1 MLLSL
6 LLAATLTPT
15 SDVRCAG
22 ISRSALEAQV
32 ICQQFVQVRTGTA
45 QQPDEVNARLVPE
58 REGEWLVDG
67 KVKGPEGPLLFACH
81 LHQGES
87 WELLNFSLWAPQ
99 PVKAV

>member
-6 LLAATLTPT
+6 LLVATLTPI
-15 SDVRCAG
+15 SDSSVPVQ
-22 ISRSALEAQV
+22 SAMEVQA
-32 ICQQFVQVRTGTA
+32 ICQQFVQVRMGA
-45 QQPDEVNARLVPE
+45 ALQPYEVNARLVPE

-81 LHQGES
+81 LRQGAH

-99 PVKAV
+99 PIKAA

>member
-15 SDVRCAG
+15 SDAPVPVQ
-22 ISRSALEAQV
+22 SAMEAQV
-32 ICQQFVQVRTGTA
+32 ICQQFVQVRMGTA
-45 QQPDEVNARLVPE
+45 QQPDEVNVRLVPE

-81 LHQGES
+81 LHQGER

>member
-15 SDVRCAG
+15 SDAPVPVQ
-22 ISRSALEAQV
+22 SAMEAQV
-32 ICQQFVQVRTGTA
+32 ICQQFVQVRMGTA

-81 LHQGES
+81 LRQGAH

>member
-6 LLAATLTPT
+6 LLVATLTPI
-15 SDVRCAG
+15 SDAPVPVQ
-22 ISRSALEAQV
+22 SAMEVQA
-32 ICQQFVQVRTGTA
+32 ICQQFVQVRIGA
-45 QQPDEVNARLVPE
+45 ALQPYEVHARLVPE

-81 LHQGES
+81 LRQGPH

-99 PVKAV
+99 PIKAV

>member
-15 SDVRCAG
+15 FDAPVPVQ
-22 ISRSALEAQV
+22 SAMEAQV
-32 ICQQFVQVRTGTA
+32 ICQQFVQVRMGTA

-81 LHQGES
+81 LHQGER

-99 PVKAV
+99 PIKAV

>member
-6 LLAATLTPT
+6 LFAATLTPT
-15 SDVRCAG
+15 SYAPVPVQ
-22 ISRSALEAQV
+22 SAMEAQV
-32 ICQQFVQVRTGTA
+32 ICQQFVQVRMGTA
-45 QQPDEVNARLVPE
+45 QQPDEVNVRLVPE

-81 LHQGES
+81 LHQGER

-99 PVKAV
+99 PLKAV

>member
-15 SDVRCAG
+15 SDAPVPVH
-22 ISRSALEAQV
+22 SAMEAQV
-32 ICQQFVQVRTGTA
+32 ICQQFVQVRLGQA
-45 QQPDEVNARLVPE
+45 LQPEEIKARLVPK

-81 LHQGES
+81 LHQGER

-99 PVKAV
+99 PIKGA

>member
-6 LLAATLTPT
+6 LLAATLTLT
-15 SDVRCAG
+15 SDAPVPVQ
-22 ISRSALEAQV
+22 SAMEAQV
-32 ICQQFVQVRTGTA
+32 ICQQFVQVRMGTA
-45 QQPDEVNARLVPE
+45 QQPDELNARLVPE

-81 LHQGES
+81 LHQGER

>member
-15 SDVRCAG
+15 SDAPVPVQ
-22 ISRSALEAQV
+22 SAMEAQV
-32 ICQQFVQVRTGTA
+32 ICQQFVQVRMGTA

-58 REGEWLVDG
+58 REEEWLVDG

-81 LHQGES
+81 LHQGER

>member
-6 LLAATLTPT
+6 LLVVTLTPI
-15 SDVRCAG
+15 SDAPV
-22 ISRSALEAQV
+22 SVQSAMEVQA
-32 ICQQFVQVRTGTA
+32 IYQQFVQVRMGA
-45 QQPDEVNARLVPE
+45 ALEPDEVNARLVPE

-81 LHQGES
+81 LRQGAH

>member
-6 LLAATLTPT
+6 LLAATLTVTP
-15 SDVRCAG
+15 DAPVPVQ
-22 ISRSALEAQV
+22 SAMEAQV
-32 ICQQFVQVRTGTA
+32 ICQQFVQVRMGTA
-45 QQPDEVNARLVPE
+45 QQPNEVNARLVPE

-81 LHQGES
+81 LHQGKR

>member
-1 MLLSL
+1 M
-6 LLAATLTPT
+6 
-15 SDVRCAG
+15 
-22 ISRSALEAQV
+22 EAQV
-32 ICQQFVQVRTGTA
+32 ICQQFVQVRMGTA

-81 LHQGES
+81 LHQGER

>member
-15 SDVRCAG
+15 SDAPVPVQ
-22 ISRSALEAQV
+22 SAMEAQV
-32 ICQQFVQVRTGTA
+32 ICQQFVLVRIGA
-45 QQPDEVNARLVPE
+45 ALQPDEVNARQVPE
-58 REGEWLVDG
+58 KEGEWLVDG

-81 LHQGES
+81 LHQGER

>member
-15 SDVRCAG
+15 SDAPVPVQ
-22 ISRSALEAQV
+22 SAMEAQV
-32 ICQQFVQVRTGTA
+32 VCQQFVQVRMGTA
-45 QQPDEVNARLVPE
+45 QQPDEVNARQVPE

-81 LHQGES
+81 LHQGER

>member
-15 SDVRCAG
+15 SDAPVPVQ
-22 ISRSALEAQV
+22 SAMEAQV
-32 ICQQFVQVRTGTA
+32 ICLQFVQVRVGA
-45 QQPDEVNARLVPE
+45 ALQPDEVNARLVPE

-81 LHQGES
+81 LHQGER

>member
-15 SDVRCAG
+15 SDAPVPVQ
-22 ISRSALEAQV
+22 SAMEAQV
-32 ICQQFVQVRTGTA
+32 ICQQFVQVRMGTA

-81 LHQGES
+81 LHQAER

>member
-6 LLAATLTPT
+6 LLAATLTLT
-15 SDVRCAG
+15 SDAPVPVQ
-22 ISRSALEAQV
+22 SAMEAQV
-32 ICQQFVQVRTGTA
+32 ICQQFVQVRMGTA

-81 LHQGES
+81 LHQGER

>member
-15 SDVRCAG
+15 PDAPVSVQ
-22 ISRSALEAQV
+22 SAMEEQV
-32 ICQQFVQVRTGTA
+32 ICQQFVQVRMGTA

-81 LHQGES
+81 LHQGKR

>member
-1 MLLSL
+1 MRLSL

-15 SDVRCAG
+15 PDAQVPVQ
-22 ISRSALEAQV
+22 SAMEAQV
-32 ICQQFVQVRTGTA
+32 ICQQFVQVRMGTA

-81 LHQGES
+81 LHQGER

>member
-6 LLAATLTPT
+6 LFAATLTPT
-15 SDVRCAG
+15 SYAPVPVQ
-22 ISRSALEAQV
+22 SAMEAQV
-32 ICQQFVQVRTGTA
+32 ICQQFVQVRMGTA
-45 QQPDEVNARLVPE
+45 QQPDEVNVRLVPE

-81 LHQGES
+81 LHQGER

>member
-15 SDVRCAG
+15 SDALVPVQ
-22 ISRSALEAQV
+22 SAMEAQV
-32 ICQQFVQVRTGTA
+32 ICQQFVQVRMGTA

-81 LHQGES
+81 LHQGER

>member
-15 SDVRCAG
+15 PDAQVPVQ
-22 ISRSALEAQV
+22 SAMEAQV
-32 ICQQFVQVRTGTA
+32 ICQQFVQVRMGTA

-81 LHQGES
+81 LHQGER

>member
-6 LLAATLTPT
+6 LLVATLTPI
-15 SDVRCAG
+15 SDSPVPVQ
-22 ISRSALEAQV
+22 SAMEVQA
-32 ICQQFVQVRTGTA
+32 ICQQFVQVRMGA
-45 QQPDEVNARLVPE
+45 ALQPYEVNARLVPE

-81 LHQGES
+81 LRQGLH

-99 PVKAV
+99 PIKAV

>member
-15 SDVRCAG
+15 SYAPVPVQ
-22 ISRSALEAQV
+22 SAMEAQV
-32 ICQQFVQVRTGTA
+32 ICQQFVQVRMGTA
-45 QQPDEVNARLVPE
+45 QQPDEVNVRLVPE

-81 LHQGES
+81 LHQGER

>member
-6 LLAATLTPT
+6 LLTATLTPT
-15 SDVRCAG
+15 SDAPVPVQ
-22 ISRSALEAQV
+22 SAMEAQV
-32 ICQQFVQVRTGTA
+32 ICQQFVQVRMGA
-45 QQPDEVNARLVPE
+45 ALQPDEVNARLVPE

-81 LHQGES
+81 LHQGER

-99 PVKAV
+99 PLKAV

>member
-15 SDVRCAG
+15 SDAPVPVQ
-22 ISRSALEAQV
+22 SAMEAQV
-32 ICQQFVQVRTGTA
+32 ICQQFVQVRMGTA

-81 LHQGES
+81 LHQGEL

>member
-15 SDVRCAG
+15 SYAPVPVQ
-22 ISRSALEAQV
+22 SAMEAQV
-32 ICQQFVQVRTGTA
+32 ICQQFVQVRMGTA

-81 LHQGES
+81 LHQGER

>member
-15 SDVRCAG
+15 SDAPVPVQ
-22 ISRSALEAQV
+22 SAMEAQV
-32 ICQQFVQVRTGTA
+32 ICQQFVQVRMGTA

-67 KVKGPEGPLLFACH
+67 KVKGPEGPLLFASH
-81 LHQGES
+81 LHQGER

>member
-6 LLAATLTPT
+6 LLVATLTPT
-15 SDVRCAG
+15 SDAPVPVQ
-22 ISRSALEAQV
+22 SAMEAQV
-32 ICQQFVQVRTGTA
+32 ICQQSVQVRIGA
-45 QQPDEVNARLVPE
+45 ALQPDEVNARLVPE

-81 LHQGES
+81 LHQGER